1 MMDIASPFF
10 WVLSLSICVMG
21 ILENESVAPWCVK
34 RYVLA
39 TLVGMQGQGAGLA
52 SGLMKLK
59 VWKEVK

>member
-1 MMDIASPFF
+1 MKVFM
-10 WVLSLSICVMG
+10 
-21 ILENESVAPWCVK
+21 K

-59 VWKEVK
+59 VWKKVKELARLRNPTWKYSSNVRGIQFRH